1 MNPAVRLPDP
11 PLDIMERMGS
21 KILIVEDEAKLAEA
35 IAAYLQK
42 YKFSV
47 ALALDGEIALQKFHS
62 EKPDLIVLDIML
74 PKMDGWHVCQKI
86 REESDV
92 PIIMLTAR
100 AGEPARVQGLEF
112 GADDYLEKPFSLRE
126 LVARMQAVLRRAG
139 KPKEDLIKIG
149 ELQID
154 LEKHR
159 VKVSEK
165 LIELTPS
172 EFGLLAAMAQHPGR
186 VFSRTQLLEL
196 MQGSTFE
203 SFDRAI
209 DSHIKN
215 LRKKIER
222 DPQDPEYILTVYGV
236 GYRFHDTTQ

>member
-1 MNPAVRLPDP
+1 MNPAVKLPDP
-11 PLDIMERMGS
+11 PLDIMEWMGS
-21 KILIVEDEAKLAEA
+21 KILLVEDEAKLAEA

-42 YKFSV
+42 HNFSV

-126 LVARMQAVLRRAG
+126 LVARTQAVLRRSG
-139 KPKEDLIKIG
+139 KPKENLIKIG
-149 ELQID
+149 ELHID

-159 VKVSEK
+159 VKVSGK

-203 SFDRAI
+203 SFDRAV

-222 DPQDPEYILTVYGV
+222 DPQVPEYILTVYGV
-236 GYRFHDTTQ
+236 GYRFRDATT

>member
-1 MNPAVRLPDP
+1 MNPAVKLPDP

-42 YKFSV
+42 YKFSI

-139 KPKEDLIKIG
+139 KQKENLIKIG
-149 ELQID
+149 ELHID

-172 EFGLLAAMAQHPGR
+172 EFGLLAAMAQHPSR

-222 DPQDPEYILTVYGV
+222 DPQAPEYILTVYGV
-236 GYRFHDTTQ
+236 GYKFRDA